1 MSELDFEMIIFTEK
15 VFIKVKKEEITMKEV
30 IIATKNPGK
39 AKEFEYIFA
48 RRGIAVRTLLDHPE
62 IPEVEETGTTFEE
75 NAVLK
80 AETISKALNKMVI
93 GDDSGLMVD
102 ALEGRPGIY
111 SARYAGEPK
120 NDQNNTNKLLS
131 KLTGIP
137 EENRTAR
144 FYCAL
149 AVAIPGKETFTVSGN
164 VEGRIL
170 EEQRGTNG
178 FGYDPVFY
186 VPEKGLAMAELS
198 ADVKNQISHRANAL
212 KKLDDLLDSILERDE
227 QA

>member
-1 MSELDFEMIIFTEK
+1 
-15 VFIKVKKEEITMKEV
+15 MKEV

-39 AKEFEYIFA
+39 AREFEYIFA
-48 RRGIAVRTLLDHPE
+48 SRGIEVRTLLDFPE
-62 IPEVEETGTTFEE
+62 IPDVDETGSTFEE
-75 NAVLK
+75 NAILK
-80 AETISKALNKMVI
+80 AEAVSQALGKMVI

-111 SARYAGEPK
+111 SARYAGEQK
-120 NDQNNTNKLLS
+120 NDQNNTDKVLS
-131 KLTGIP
+131 ELKGLP
-137 EENRTAR
+137 DEKRSAR

-149 AVAIPGKETFTVSGN
+149 AVAVPGQETITVSGTC
-164 VEGRIL
+164 EGRIL

-198 ADVKNQISHRANAL
+198 SDEKNKISHRANAL
-212 KKLDDLLDSILERDE
+212 KKLDVVLDSILERAE
-227 QA
+227 K

>member
-1 MSELDFEMIIFTEK
+1 
-15 VFIKVKKEEITMKEV
+15 MKEV

-39 AKEFEYIFA
+39 AKEFEHIFA
-48 RRGIAVRTLLDHPE
+48 ARGIEVRTLLDFPE
-62 IPEVEETGTTFEE
+62 IPEVEETGLTFEG
-75 NAVLK
+75 NAILK
-80 AETISKALNKMVI
+80 AEAVSKALGKMVI

-120 NDQNNTNKLLS
+120 NDENNTDKVLS
-131 KLTGIP
+131 ELKGLS
-137 EENRTAR
+137 EEKRSAR

-149 AVAIPGKETFTVSGN
+149 AVAVPGQETITVSGTC
-164 VEGRIL
+164 EGRIL
-170 EEQRGTNG
+170 EERRGSNG

-198 ADVKNQISHRANAL
+198 SEGKNKISHRANAL
-212 KKLDDLLDSILERDE
+212 KKLDVVLDSILER
-227 QA
+227 AKK